1 VRCSPLGE
9 LLAANP
15 RRTTAIAKAA
25 SGGTRCRAQVAAVA
39 AQHEACRTPRLP
51 PGRTVAPHPG
61 RQLASRSR
69 GPASTM
75 LTRDCRAHA
84 AILRT
89 WRSAQ
94 RSAAVVACAP
104 ALRPVAT
111 RSISPE
117 ISLDK
122 SGRPKKIE
130 AFVDVGTW
138 RAASTALPKAGNV
151 RSVPHPAPRCGPSDT
166 VTIMLAVRHQRCEG
180 SSAWT
185 IRSGR
190 SRRSCRSM
198 MRTRR
203 QATTHARTEVAPSRR
218 NA

>member
-1 VRCSPLGE
+1 MPLPVPN
-9 LLAANP
+9 ARARP
-15 RRTTAIAKAA
+15 RRRITALHAIYAYFA
-25 SGGTRCRAQVAAVA
+25 GTVGLSSRQHGFEFRWGHHSLAVK
-39 AQHEACRTPRLP
+39 
-51 PGRTVAPHPG
+51 
-61 RQLASRSR
+61 
-69 GPASTM
+69 
-75 LTRDCRAHA
+75 
-84 AILRT
+84 T

-94 RSAAVVACAP
+94 RSAAVVAFAA

-130 AFVDVGTW
+130 AFFDVGTW